1 MPRCRD
7 GLRLHRLRVS
17 RRVVAGKQAVRKQG
31 AVTHVK
37 KGWRAMG
44 TQIKI
49 TEPTL
54 RFEKAPG
61 ERSV

>member
-1 MPRCRD
+1 M
-7 GLRLHRLRVS
+7 
-17 RRVVAGKQAVRKQG
+17 AGKQAVRKQG